1 MAMFACSRV
10 VLKRLPFGVNHPK
23 FTEKHT
29 IHGWYKFSIWVV
41 YDIALQYCWK
51 MLKVHVKPQPLFF
64 TLGVSIHF
72 ISTRYPSW
80 RSRGLMAENF
90 PPSSI
95 VSCKHGGK
103 FPKVEVGLTILRI
116 NKGLFPWDFWA
127 KHGKTRVKWI
137 RWFLIVFHPHNGAP
151 PPIGKYPLQA
161 RTLSGTVLIYCYN
174 THLVLFPFT

>member
-1 MAMFACSRV
+1 MGGLWHC
-10 VLKRLPFGVNHPK
+10 
-23 FTEKHT
+23 FT
-29 IHGWYKFSIWVV
+29 I
-41 YDIALQYCWK
+41 L
-51 MLKVHVKPQPLFF
+51 LKVHVKPQPLFF

-80 RSRGLMAENF
+80 RSRGLTAENF

-151 PPIGKYPLQA
+151 PQLVNTLCKPGLWVVQYSFTATILIWYYSLSRNQTWFAWNFPI
-161 RTLSGTVLIYCYN
+161 
-174 THLVLFPFT
+174 LFDDSP